1 MNELLMALQII
12 SDHGAQ
18 ILLTWIAVM
27 LTILVLARHGK
38 MIWKVIR
45 GLILMFSWVLICLV
59 DGKTRADKIKSH
71 KPKQQSGVARIN
83 QAN

>member
-1 MNELLMALQII
+1 MFGMMMLILAEHWYQII
-12 SDHGAQ
+12 LS
-18 ILLTWIAVM
+18 WIAVM
-27 LTILVLARHGK
+27 LTILVLAKHGK

-45 GLILMFSWVLICLV
+45 GLILMFSWVLIYLV
-59 DGKTRADKIKSH
+59 DEKARADKIKSH

>member
-1 MNELLMALQII
+1 MDELLMALQII

-27 LTILVLARHGK
+27 LTILVLAKHGK

-45 GLILMFSWVLICLV
+45 GLVLMISWILICLV
-59 DGKTRADKIKSH
+59 DGKARADKIKTH

-83 QAN
+83 QSN

>member
-12 SDHGAQ
+12 LDHGVQ

-27 LTILVLARHGK
+27 LTILVLAKHGE

-45 GLILMFSWVLICLV
+45 ALVLMFSWVLICLV
-59 DGKTRADKIKSH
+59 DGKNRADKIKSH
-71 KPKQQSGVARIN
+71 KPKQKKGALH
-83 QAN
+83 A

>member
-1 MNELLMALQII
+1 MALQII

-27 LTILVLARHGK
+27 LTILVLAKHGK

-45 GLILMFSWVLICLV
+45 GLVLMISWVLICLV
-59 DGKTRADKIKSH
+59 DGKARADKIKSH
-71 KPKQQSGVARIN
+71 KPKQQSAVARIN
-83 QAN
+83 QVN

>member
-1 MNELLMALQII
+1 MFGMMMLILAE
-12 SDHGAQ
+12 HWYQ
-18 ILLTWIAVM
+18 ILLIWIAVM
-27 LTILVLARHGK
+27 LTILVLAKHGK

-71 KPKQQSGVARIN
+71 KPKQQGGVARIN

>member
-1 MNELLMALQII
+1 MDELLMALQII
-12 SDHGAQ
+12 LDHGAQ

-27 LTILVLARHGK
+27 LTILVLAKHGK

-45 GLILMFSWVLICLV
+45 GLVLMFSWVLIYLV

-71 KPKQQSGVARIN
+71 KPKQKKGALH
-83 QAN
+83 A